1 MTHLLFFGYFRTKTT
16 FFCFWKVK
24 TLRKKKKSIDNLS
37 QAHGKEEKT
46 QPTTLDQIWGDDGTS
61 EYGTLDYENY
71 QQKIFDMNMSD
82 LQAHASRVGIV
93 PIDNRNMLT
102 DRLLR
107 EFSRHVSSFKK
118 PSEDL
123 QENQNIPKK
132 IRDILAEGR

>member
-1 MTHLLFFGYFRTKTT
+1 MA
-16 FFCFWKVK
+16 VK
-24 TLRKKKKSIDNLS
+24 RKKKSLS
-37 QAHGKEEKT
+37 NVNQTHAKVEKKFE
-46 QPTTLDQIWGDDGTS
+46 PTTLDQIWGDDGTS

-102 DRLLR
+102 DRLL
-107 EFSRHVSSFKK
+107 SRHVSSFKK

-132 IRDILAEGR
+132 VRDILAEGR

>member
-1 MTHLLFFGYFRTKTT
+1 MA
-16 FFCFWKVK
+16 VK
-24 TLRKKKKSIDNLS
+24 RKKKSLDSIN
-37 QAHGKEEKT
+37 QTHAKVEKKYE
-46 QPTTLDQIWGDDGTS
+46 PTTLDQIWGDEGSS

-71 QQKIFDMNMSD
+71 KGKIFDMNMSD

-118 PSEDL
+118 PVEDL
-123 QENQNIPKK
+123 SNQQSIPNK
-132 IRDILAEGR
+132 IKDILAEGR

>member
-1 MTHLLFFGYFRTKTT
+1 MPAKKKTT
-16 FFCFWKVK
+16 KK
-24 TLRKKKKSIDNLS
+24 ASARKAKGKRVDSLS
-37 QAHGKEEKT
+37 QAHGKEEKYE
-46 QPTTLDQIWGDDGTS
+46 PTTLDQIWGDDGTS

>member
-1 MTHLLFFGYFRTKTT
+1 MA
-16 FFCFWKVK
+16 VK
-24 TLRKKKKSIDNLS
+24 RKKKSLDSIN
-37 QAHGKEEKT
+37 QTHAKVEKKFE
-46 QPTTLDQIWGDDGTS
+46 PTTLDQIWGDDGTS
-61 EYGTLDYENY
+61 EYGTLDYDSY
-71 QQKIFDMNMSD
+71 KGKIFDMNMSD

-107 EFSRHVSSFKK
+107 EFGRHVSSFKK